1 MRDLPAL
8 TMTEPSRMTTPSL
21 RTPAPSSRVG
31 QARSP
36 SPQSGF
42 AALYVVALLAL
53 CTVGF
58 TVIWVVG
65 NDGVGTTAWSILL
78 GTAALAILCLYV
90 EAKRNL
96 LACITF
102 LATTMLIVGAV
113 GLLVDLALIETGVLG
128 FATPEPRIAAVV
140 WFAGLWAHFTP
151 SVPVMFGWLRVRLWL
166 SVPLGVIGGPAAYW
180 IASKLGAVSLMQD
193 WSLFA
198 IAAQWAV
205 LFPLSAWALTR
216 PRGVFLRRAGGDS
229 ASGATP

>member
-1 MRDLPAL
+1 MKLPSWWRVAASATVFNVVWTASVWLAGREQWAL
-8 TMTEPSRMTTPSL
+8 G
-21 RTPAPSSRVG
+21 AIVVAG
-31 QARSP
+31 GGAVHV
-36 SPQSGF
+36 
-42 AALYVVALLAL
+42 ALGRPRAALLA
-53 CTVGF
+53 
-58 TVIWVVG
+58 
-65 NDGVGTTAWSILL
+65 
-78 GTAALAILCLYV
+78 
-90 EAKRNL
+90 
-96 LACITF
+96 
-102 LATTMLIVGAV
+102 TMLIVGAV